1 MLTRLTPVATLLTI
15 HDASGQRDAVASCCY
30 QFSSA
35 RVPIRICVVMLRGVQ
50 LAILQQLDCGRGL
63 DTGVVALAVA

>member
-1 MLTRLTPVATLLTI
+1 MLQDNVMHLQIAADRLSVY
-15 HDASGQRDAVASCCY
+15 QRKGTD
-30 QFSSA
+30 
-35 RVPIRICVVMLRGVQ
+35 RICVVVLRTVP